1 MSTHRMS
8 SAGAASAPKGGRAA
22 QGQLLERDV
31 PTGQSQSVAVLR
43 WECTERGGIG
53 LWNCKVAPGS
63 HLPLLCAFSVTQKRS
78 IFGDLK

>member
-8 SAGAASAPKGGRAA
+8 SAGGASAPKGGRAA

-31 PTGQSQSVAVLR
+31 PTGQSQSVAVLC
-43 WECTERGGIG
+43 WERTERGGIG
-53 LWNCKVAPGS
+53 LWNCKVALGS
-63 HLPLLCAFSVTQKRS
+63 HLPLLCAFAVMEKRS